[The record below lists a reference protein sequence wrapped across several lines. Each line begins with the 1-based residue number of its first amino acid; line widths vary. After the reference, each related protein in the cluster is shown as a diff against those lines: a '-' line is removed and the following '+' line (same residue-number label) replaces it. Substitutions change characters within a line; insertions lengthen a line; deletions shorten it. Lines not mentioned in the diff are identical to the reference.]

1 MFSFTHTDNYVTSP
15 KKEKKL
21 TTPRKAYQDNEN
33 AANLLFQ
40 QITSG
45 HVSDNA
51 KKRSKKK
58 SYTDL
63 AENVLFEPDQSS
75 DEETSL
81 VISDSNESLQAA
93 LEHAKSVKNPN
104 RRLTETKIE
113 TTKSGF
119 VKLKKV
125 DLKPDKKQKLSKIT
139 AYTLFARENR
149 SRIQQSYPT
158 LDFANISRRLGE
170 VWQALPHR
178 EVCVLLILSKF
189 KILNSLN

>member
-1 MFSFTHTDNYVTSP
+1 MKRP
-15 KKEKKL
+15 KK
-21 TTPRKAYQDNEN
+21 R
-33 AANLLFQ
+33 
-40 QITSG
+40 
-45 HVSDNA
+45 
-51 KKRSKKK
+51 

-63 AENVLFEPDQSS
+63 AENVLFEPNETS
-75 DEETSL
+75 DEEASL

-104 RRLTETKIE
+104 NGRLTETKIE
-113 TTKSGF
+113 TTKSGL
-119 VKLKKV
+119 VKVKKV
-125 DLKPDKKQKLSKIT
+125 DLKVDKKKKLSKIT

-178 EVCVLLILSKF
+178 EVNCFYIIL
-189 KILNSLN
+189 

>member
-1 MFSFTHTDNYVTSP
+1 MTKLFSSYLENYVTTSV
-15 KKEKKL
+15 KEKKPA
-21 TTPRKAYQDNEN
+21 TSKKSMYHDNEN
-33 AANLLFQ
+33 AANILFQ

-45 HVSDNA
+45 HITDHS
-51 KKRSKKK
+51 KKRTKNK
-58 SYTDL
+58 SYNDL
-63 AENVLFEPDQSS
+63 AENLLYEPDQSS
-75 DEETSL
+75 DEEASL

-93 LEHAKSVKNPN
+93 LERAKSVKNPN
-104 RRLTETKIE
+104 RRPTETKIE
-113 TTKSGF
+113 ATKSGL

-125 DLKPDKKQKLSKIT
+125 ELKSDKKKYKSSKIT

-178 EVCVLLILSKF
+178 EV
-189 KILNSLN
+189 